1 MNKFITLLA
10 TLFTIVTVVALT
22 TPANASGFIW
32 RNYDAD
38 PSFKTREAAMAYREI
53 YFKDKVGWSGEV
65 LEKAMEVTSH
75 PGKIIPH
82 GLKPGMHLETMMA
95 GGNQLYHDVEVASS
109 SSFGDGVDVEVWSFV
124 VDKITYTI
132 YLPVLCKNWSEQV
145 FFPLADTTYVKPVNC
160 ELISAQ
166 VTEASAEIHVGVLG
180 NDAIVD
186 TKHCLAFQ
194 RPGER
199 IWHKFNECPD
209 NCKFIASAEALHK
222 DLLQTT
228 LIQTGPGMVY
238 VRVPL
243 EFGTLKST
251 HVTVFC
257 KTTDESQSCGTVVV
271 PMNFHKNDATIW
283 ESVQSI
289 PVERRSIARLAWFK
303 PIMSADGSMDCE
315 PPSEAEYKRMFA
327 ALK

>member
-10 TLFTIVTVVALT
+10 TLFTLVTVVALT

-145 FFPLADTTYVKPVNC
+145 FSQSVEEVRVEAPKCIT
-160 ELISAQ
+160 IGAQ
-166 VTEASAEIHVGVLG
+166 VAENSADIHVGVLG
-180 NDAIVD
+180 NDPIID
-186 TKHCLAFQ
+186 PFHCLAFQ
-194 RPGER
+194 KPGEK
-199 IWHKFNECPD
+199 IWHKWNECPD
-209 NCKFIASAEALHK
+209 SCRFEASAAALNK
-222 DLLQTT
+222 ELLQTT
-228 LIQTGPGMVY
+228 IIKTGPGVVY
-238 VRVPL
+238 IREPF
-243 EFGTLKST
+243 EFQLIKST

-271 PMNFHKNDATIW
+271 PMNFHRNDAIIW
-283 ESVQSI
+283 SSIAAI
-289 PVERRSIARLAWFK
+289 PVARRSTARLTWFK
-303 PIMSADGSMDCE
+303 PIMNADGSSDCE